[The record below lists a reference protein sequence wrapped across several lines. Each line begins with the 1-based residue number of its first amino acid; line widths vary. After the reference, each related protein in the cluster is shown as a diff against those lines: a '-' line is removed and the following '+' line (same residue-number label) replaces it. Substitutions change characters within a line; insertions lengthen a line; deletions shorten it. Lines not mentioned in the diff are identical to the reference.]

1 MDSFTPVLP
10 EHCWGNHAK
19 KLWFLPKTEYNWKGK
34 RKKETLLATLDLF
47 SCQKTAWPK
56 TDTEFVTM
64 RFSVKTY
71 IYVKKNVLKNKT
83 KSSQLLLHAAAAT
96 ANVPVRLN
104 QLATAERRLKT
115 AEKQLKSAV
124 KADISW
130 HWSNISTVQGCISI
144 LPPSSRS
151 NNDLLYIILL

>member
-19 KLWFLPKTEYNWKGK
+19 NYDSCLKLSTIEKAKE
-34 RKKETLLATLDLF
+34 KKKTLLATLDLF

-56 TDTEFVTM
+56 TDTELVTM

-83 KSSQLLLHAAAAT
+83 KSSQLLLLAAAAT

-104 QLATAERRLKT
+104 QLTTAEKGWKT
-115 AEKQLKSAV
+115 AGKQLKSAV

-130 HWSNISTVQGCISI
+130 HRSNISTVQGCISI